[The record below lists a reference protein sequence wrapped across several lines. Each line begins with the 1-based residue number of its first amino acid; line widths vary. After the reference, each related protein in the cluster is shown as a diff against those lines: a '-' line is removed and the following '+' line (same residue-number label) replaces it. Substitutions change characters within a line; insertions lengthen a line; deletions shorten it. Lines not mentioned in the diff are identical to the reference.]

1 MKGEAAWVE
10 AYSSGDVWISL
21 GVCSNLGELGDS
33 LLETPTDWESD
44 ASVSFR
50 VAFPAVFL
58 ERFLGHRVH
67 KLRVVLRDFF
77 R

>member
-1 MKGEAAWVE
+1 ME

-50 VAFPAVFL
+50 AWKKK
-58 ERFLGHRVH
+58 EESGEEN
-67 KLRVVLRDFF
+67 K
-77 R
+77 